1 MVWHLDADTP
11 LYSQI
16 ISNIEVA
23 IASGFYKPGSQIPPV
38 RTLAME
44 AGVNPNTMQRAMEA
58 LEQKKLLFSQR
69 TKGRFVTSDTEVIE
83 TMKKNM
89 AKEKIENFI
98 SEMTKLGFTQKEIIE
113 QMELNMARTE
123 AEKDEPV

>member
-38 RTLAME
+38 RTL
-44 AGVNPNTMQRAMEA
+44 AMEA

-113 QMELNMARTE
+113 QIELNMARTE